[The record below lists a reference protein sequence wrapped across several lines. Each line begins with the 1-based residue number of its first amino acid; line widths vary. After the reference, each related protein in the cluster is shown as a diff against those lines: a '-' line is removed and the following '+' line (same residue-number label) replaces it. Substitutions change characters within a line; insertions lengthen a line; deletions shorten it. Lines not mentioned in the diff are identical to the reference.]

1 MEINSYFSFQG
12 CELMKKNKNLRIL
25 LRLILTTK
33 FKIIP
38 NPIFMFFYLLLSISL
53 CSQNSQLQN
62 YSTKD
67 GLPQSQVN
75 DIVQDSIGY
84 LWLATQGGG
93 LARFDGQ
100 YFTVYNEDKGLKSNF
115 VQSLLVK
122 KDSLLIGTSSG
133 LSILVKGKIKNY
145 ESPRINRIVSID
157 QKILIATTKGV
168 FEFKKDSLHAIYTVL
183 AIDFAA
189 VTDIKKLDN
198 GYYIATKK
206 GLWFLNQLE
215 KPTTATRIYK
225 GDFTSLTKN
234 NGFLIAS
241 TFNKGLLLFKGT
253 SLVKKY
259 TQYKKIN
266 SVHYIDGHY
275 WMTTDTHG
283 IIVLNEKFEKKQTI
297 NQNNGLMIN
306 QIKSILKDTQDN
318 IWIATSG
325 GGLYKLTQNNFQH
338 FDENSGLL
346 GDRIYAIHTTINNE
360 VWISNSEKGIL
371 RIDHTGNSKIT
382 EDNGYLND
390 VKITSIDSDEFNNLW
405 IGTQGK
411 GILVFKKKYYKD
423 DSTKIN
429 NENKFNE
436 DRYSNYHLIID
447 TILTEKSLGS
457 NNIKDIEIDI
467 GGNTAWVATASS
479 GIIKIPFKNNIDN
492 SYQYFEKKE
501 GIKDLQINDLYLQN
515 AEKVWYTTKNGNI
528 GYIENNQVRDYYQIL
543 GKNVVISSLIIK
555 GQYLFLG
562 TMGDGIWIANLNNP
576 REIKPL
582 SGTKKLNSKNIYQ
595 LIFDA
600 DGNLWAGT
608 EKGVNKIIIDAKTS
622 VLDVFFF
629 DRNDGFLGIETSE
642 NAISKDVDGNLWF
655 GTMNGLTKYIPSN
668 NQLKKV
674 KPNIYFEEIE
684 VAYKTLDTI
693 NINTYAKT
701 LKLRP
706 RENHLSFQY
715 KSTDINHPRGIEYRW
730 RLNGEFSPWSSR
742 DYIDFANLDSGNY
755 SFIVQSRN
763 IDWIESELIKF
774 SFFIEKPLLEKSWFI
789 IAVSCTLIST
799 VIFFVLLS
807 FKRIKQKNKR
817 KISQLSIENHLLS
830 LEQKTLQLQMN
841 PHFIFNVLNGIKALG
856 SLGETKQM
864 NETIHTFASL
874 LRSILNSSKLD
885 EVSLA
890 DEIKTLRNYMTLEQ
904 QMSVDLFEYII
915 DVKTNNIDPEELL
928 IPPMLLQPFVEN
940 SIKHGFYQL
949 NKKGKITIFFSV
961 EGEFLQCKIKDNG
974 IGIKKSKEQKKQH
987 HASMAMQVTKERIER
1002 LSGKNTLHV
1011 TDENGTLISFTIP
1024 LKTDY

>member
-1 MEINSYFSFQG
+1 MY
-12 CELMKKNKNLRIL
+12 
-25 LRLILTTK
+25 
-33 FKIIP
+33 
-38 NPIFMFFYLLLSISL
+38 
-53 CSQNSQLQN
+53 SQNSQLQIFT
-62 YSTKD
+62 TKD
-67 GLPQSQVN
+67 GVPQSQVN

-93 LARFDGQ
+93 LARFDGKE
-100 YFTVYNEDKGLKSNF
+100 FKVYNENKGLKSNF

-122 KDSLLIGTSSG
+122 NDSLFIGSLSG
-133 LSILVKGKIKNY
+133 LSVLIKGKIKNY
-145 ESPRINRIVSID
+145 KSPSIRRIVSID
-157 QKILIATTKGV
+157 QKILLATTKGI
-168 FEFKKDSLHAIYTVL
+168 FEFKNDSLHAISSLV
-183 AIDFAA
+183 AIDLAT

-198 GYYIATKK
+198 KYYIATNK

-215 KPTTATRIYK
+215 KPTSATEVYQ
-225 GDFTSLTKN
+225 GNFTSLIIT
-234 NGFLIAS
+234 NGYLIAS
-241 TFNKGLLLFKGT
+241 TFNKGLLLFNGT

-266 SVHYIDGHY
+266 SVHYIDDHY
-275 WMTTDTHG
+275 WMATDTQG
-283 IIVLNEKFEKKQTI
+283 IIVLNKKFEKKQTI
-297 NQNNGLMIN
+297 NQSNGLMIT
-306 QIKSILKDTQDN
+306 QIKSILKDTQDT
-318 IWIATSG
+318 IWIGTSG

-338 FDENSGLL
+338 FDQKSGLL
-346 GDRIYAIHTTINNE
+346 GDRVYAIHTTINNE
-360 VWISNSEKGIL
+360 IWMSNSEKGIL
-371 RIDHTGNSKIT
+371 RIDQTGTSKIT
-382 EDNGYLND
+382 EDNGYLDD

-411 GILVFKKKYYKD
+411 GILVFKKEKYIS

-429 NENKFNE
+429 DQNKFNK
-436 DRYSNYHLIID
+436 DIYSNYYLIID
-447 TILTEKSLGS
+447 TILTEKALGS
-457 NNIKDIEIDI
+457 NTIKDIEIDI

-479 GIIKIPFKNNIDN
+479 GIIKIPFKNKINN
-492 SYQYFEKKE
+492 KYQFFEKKE
-501 GIKDLQINDLYLQN
+501 GIKDLQINDLYIQN
-515 AEKVWYTTKNGNI
+515 DEKIWYATKNGNI

-543 GKNVVISSLIIK
+543 GKSVVISSLIIK
-555 GQYLFLG
+555 DQYLFLG
-562 TMGDGIWIANLNNP
+562 TMGDGIWIANLHDP

-595 LIFDA
+595 LIFDT

-608 EKGVNKIIIDAKTS
+608 EKGVNKIIIDANIS
-622 VLDVFFF
+622 ILDVFYFG
-629 DRNDGFLGIETSE
+629 RNDGFLGIETIE
-642 NAISKDVDGNLWF
+642 NAISKDIDGNLWF

-674 KPNIYFEEIE
+674 KPNICFEEIE
-684 VAYKTLDTI
+684 VAYKALDTI

-715 KSTDINHPRGIEYRW
+715 KSTDINHPKGIEYRW
-730 RLNGEFSPWSSR
+730 RLNGEFSPWSSK

-774 SFFIEKPLLEKSWFI
+774 SFFIEKPLLEKLWFI
-789 IAVSCTLIST
+789 IAVCCTVISI

-807 FKRIKQKNKR
+807 FKRIKQKNKH
-817 KISQLSIENHLLS
+817 KISQLAIENHMLS

-856 SLGETKQM
+856 SQGKTQQM
-864 NETIHTFASL
+864 NKTIHTFASL
-874 LRSILNSSKLD
+874 LRSILSSSKLE
-885 EVSLA
+885 EVSLT
-890 DEIKTLRNYMTLEQ
+890 DEIKTLRNYMNLEQ
-904 QMSVDLFEYII
+904 QMSINLFKYTI
-915 DVKTNNIDPEELL
+915 DIKTNNIDPEELL
-928 IPPMLLQPFVEN
+928 IPPMLLQPFIEN

-949 NKKGKITIFFSV
+949 NKRGEITISFSV
-961 EGEFLQCKIKDNG
+961 KGEFLQCKIKDNG

-987 HASMAMQVTKERIER
+987 HASMAMQLTKERIER
-1002 LSGKNTLHV
+1002 LSGENTFHI
-1011 TDENGTLISFTIP
+1011 TDENGTLISFVIP